1 MGKIK
6 TVTIGSEEE
15 TVLKEKARLKR
26 EQKKL
31 RKHAET
37 KEATP
42 TTEFPKGAP
51 HSAAE
56 LPAAEVEPILQKQK
70 PTEVASTEKKRTKNP
85 KIHKATRSQRYQDIK
100 KMINQEQKYTLI
112 EAIKLLKSFP
122 EPKFDETVE
131 LHFNLTDKGI
141 KTTLTLPHS
150 MGKKFRVAIL
160 AENREKP
167 TPEELFKKIDAGKID
182 FDILITTPEMM
193 PRLAKYAKVLGPRGL
208 MPNPKAGTI
217 TDDPDKAA
225 KNFTAGQT
233 TFKSDPEIPVLH
245 AAIGKLSFTEKQ
257 LEENAAILIHA
268 LSGKIKSSFLKSTMS
283 PAIKLA

>member
-15 TVLKEKARLKR
+15 TALKEKARIGR

-31 RKHAET
+31 RKLSET
-37 KEATP
+37 QKTIS
-42 TTEFPKGAP
+42 TTKSPKSAP
-51 HSAAE
+51 PS
-56 LPAAEVEPILQKQK
+56 AAEVEPVLKKQE
-70 PTEVASTEKKRTKNP
+70 TAEVAVAKEYNHPKTPKRP
-85 KIHKATRSQRYQDIK
+85 KMTRSQRYQDIK
-100 KMINQEQKYTLI
+100 KMINQEQKYALT

-150 MGKKFRVAIL
+150 MGKKIRVAIL
-160 AENREKP
+160 ANNREKP
-167 TPEELFKKIDAGKID
+167 TPDEIFKKIDSGKID

-217 TDDPDKAA
+217 TEDPDKAA
-225 KNFTAGQT
+225 ENFTAGQT

-257 LEENAAILIHA
+257 LEENSAILIKS

-283 PAIKLA
+283 PAIKISA